1 MHSHYRRIVSRLD
14 GVTRTAAGWEPLAH
28 VDHPAHGVTGGVV
41 VLAVRYETV
50 PGSDTPR
57 AIGRLMYR
65 CSDGYTGE
73 VFDALLGSP
82 SAKGS
87 T

>member
-1 MHSHYRRIVSRLD
+1 VHTHYRRIVNRLD
-14 GVTRTAAGWEPLAH
+14 GVTGPTGCWEPLAA
-28 VDHPAHGVTGGVV
+28 VSHPAHGVSGGVV
-41 VLAVRYETV
+41 VLAVRYEAV

-82 SAKGS
+82 GARGS

>member
-1 MHSHYRRIVSRLD
+1 MHTHYRRIVNSDTGPRP
-14 GVTRTAAGWEPLAH
+14 GWEPLA
-28 VDHPAHGVTGGVV
+28 DISHPAHGVTGGMV

-65 CSDGYTGE
+65 CSDGYTSE

-82 SAKGS
+82 GAKGS